1 MDVFAFLT
9 DFPLILTI
17 CDHFLAARPDCFM
30 QYLRN
35 WPTDF
40 GFQWR
45 IRTAWPIAFISGV
58 GKKNRVI
65 SRGILFG
72 CTNLSK
78 K

>member
-1 MDVFAFLT
+1 MSVLRFLV

-17 CDHFLAARPDCFM
+17 WNHFLTARPECFM

-45 IRTAWPIAFISGV
+45 IRTA
-58 GKKNRVI
+58 
-65 SRGILFG
+65 
-72 CTNLSK
+72 
-78 K
+78 